1 MLIIFILIKLVILF
15 TVLILSTLIFKKY
28 IVSDLKPL
36 LMFKTQKALGAS
48 IWIFLVAFSAVLFY
62 QSKLQ
67 LWHASAEYLKN
78 KQVHDLRGWF
88 EEYSTLKGGIFDRRH
103 LPEKQLAKF
112 EQDPQSG
119 VIKRIYPLGPATF
132 HLLGYS
138 DINRSR
144 SGLEKDFL
152 DKLMGRSNG
161 SLAEIIN
168 HFKNVWFRMY
178 PKGND
183 LVLTIDYDLQK
194 YAYELLA
201 AQKHKG
207 AIVILE
213 PDNGYVL
220 AMASYPSVDPLS
232 VSNDSLWN
240 VMVKD
245 KKNAPLLNRAIK
257 GRYPPG
263 SIFKIAIAAAALE
276 RRENPKLYC
285 GPEKVKF
292 RGYRKRLGDHGD
304 THHGWLKM
312 DEAIK
317 QSCNQYFGQ
326 LGVLLTPE
334 IVEQRLAKLG
344 FNQTVEWN
352 SSSDAFQ
359 QDFRIFSSTFPKAVT
374 LDSFRTAWAS
384 IGQDQVLV
392 TPMQMALLA
401 AAVANNGKLPRP
413 CLEIGRWSKSHSQ
426 AFSSATARKLKKMMT
441 AVVEDGGTGYTARIP
456 GLPMAGK
463 TGTAEVARGRPH
475 SWFISF
481 APADDPKIAMAV
493 ICENSGYGA
502 SVAAP
507 ISKKLYVKAIELGYL
522 EKRAN

>member
-15 TVLILSTLIFKKY
+15 TVLIISTLLFKKY

-48 IWIFLVAFSAVLFY
+48 IWIFLLAFLAVLIY

-67 LWHASAEYLKN
+67 LWHRSPEYQKN
-78 KQVHDLRGWF
+78 KRIHDMRGWF
-88 EEYSTLKGGIFDRRH
+88 EEYSTIKGGIFDRH
-103 LPEKQLAKF
+103 HVPEKQLAKF
-112 EQDPQSG
+112 EQDPQSRI
-119 VIKRIYPLGPATF
+119 IKRIYPLGPATF

-138 DINRSR
+138 DINRNR

-152 DKLMGRSNG
+152 DRLMGRSN
-161 SLAEIIN
+161 SSISEMIN
-168 HFKNVWFRMY
+168 HFKNTWFRMY
-178 PKGND
+178 ARGND

-220 AMASYPSVDPLS
+220 AMASYPSFDPAAVAS
-232 VSNDSLWN
+232 DSLWN
-240 VMVKD
+240 LMVQD
-245 KKNAPLLNRAIK
+245 RNNAPLLNRAVR

-276 RRENPKLYC
+276 KRENPKLYC

-326 LGVLLTPE
+326 LGVYITPE
-334 IVEQRLAKLG
+334 AIEARVEKLG

-359 QDFRIFSSTFPKAVT
+359 QDFRIFTSTFPKAVT
-374 LDSFRTAWAS
+374 LDSFQTAWAS

-401 AAVANNGKLPRP
+401 ATVANDGKMVRP
-413 CLEIGRWSKSHSQ
+413 CLEMGRWSKSYGR
-426 AFSSATARKLKKMMT
+426 AFSATTARKLQNMMT

-456 GLPMAGK
+456 GLPIAGK

-481 APADDPKIAMAV
+481 APADEPKIAMAV

-507 ISKKLYVKAIELGYL
+507 MSKKLYLKAIELGYL